1 MSCDDQN
8 SISSADAF
16 LVYDLLGAQVF
27 FLCFVLSEKSDF
39 HLHLGKI
46 LFLKRGQ
53 NQILQQETTYKRN
66 PSNLQK
72 WWIFASY
79 FDQNINTYI
88 KQMTSILKFT
98 AHIVTS

>member
-53 NQILQQETTYKRN
+53 NQILQQETTF
-66 PSNLQK
+66 S
-72 WWIFASY
+72 
-79 FDQNINTYI
+79 I
-88 KQMTSILKFT
+88 KETLVICKNDEFL
-98 AHIVTS
+98 HHVLIRI